1 MSLTV
6 VDNPITNHYLT
17 ILRSNQSNAE
27 TFRSA
32 ARRVSLSLVHEA
44 AKGLVEETIE
54 VETPLERTTGT
65 KIAQGIVA
73 VPVLRSGLGMIDAV
87 LALLPD
93 VSVGYVGVA
102 RDEITIKPEEYYIK
116 LPDMAGKKV
125 LVLEPMLATGG
136 SLSYAIQMIKNR
148 GGADITAICVI
159 AAPVGVD
166 RVQKEHPDVDLV
178 IASIDRD
185 LNDHYY
191 IRPGLGDMGDRLFGT
206 V

>member
-6 VDNPITNHYLT
+6 VDNPITNHYLS

-148 GGADITAICVI
+148 GGVDITAICVI